1 MVTRKTGR
9 RVGAL
14 IAWVVLACGVNVPYG
29 RAQVKQQKE
38 GACCAAKPGARKDE
52 KTMAAARAGHFAS
65 RAETLLGTGVAGKG
79 AWGLLILDAKS
90 GQTLYE
96 QNADKFFVPASNMK
110 LFTTALALAKLG
122 PDYRFRTTLETRGAI
137 SAEGKLDGDLILV
150 GKGDPNLSNRK
161 FPYELKE
168 EFDGPPD
175 KVLAEFA
182 DALVA
187 KGVKEIGG
195 DIVGDD
201 SYFPRER
208 YPSGW
213 EIDDMV
219 WQYGAA
225 ISAIVVDDNTVTLTL
240 TPGER
245 PGDPVQA
252 GIAPATRD
260 LGAENEVVTSA
271 ADVKA
276 DLTLTREPG
285 ASLVVVRGT
294 LPAKGAP
301 RKLVLAIE
309 EPAQHAAELLAG
321 LLVER
326 GVRIGGKA
334 RAVHAPEAGETALTP
349 RVVLAEHVS
358 VPLADAVKLVNKVS
372 QNLHAEMLLRTA
384 ARQNG
389 AWSTPEELAKFPED
403 FYSAA
408 GISPGDVVQSDGS
421 GLSRRDLVTPRA
433 IAALLKYAQG
443 QPWFAAYYTSLP
455 VAGEDGS
462 LEDRMKN
469 SSAAGRIHAKTG
481 SLEHVRSRS
490 GYAETPGGRRLI
502 FSFLSN
508 NLAGKN
514 HEAVDALDGLCEA
527 MIQEF
532 NAEPKASVRGR
543 MHPN

>member
-1 MVTRKTGR
+1 MVKGKTGR
-9 RVGAL
+9 QAVV
-14 IAWVVLACGVNVPYG
+14 ITAWVILACAVAAPPG

-38 GACCAAKPGARKDE
+38 GTCCGAKAGAGK
-52 KTMAAARAGHFAS
+52 KAQAIAAAQTTRFAS
-65 RAETLLGTGVAGKG
+65 RAGELLGTGAAGKG
-79 AWGLLILDAKS
+79 AWGLLILDAES

-96 QNADKFFVPASNMK
+96 QNADRFFVPASNMK

-122 PDYRFRTTLETRGAI
+122 PEYRFRTTLETHGAI

-150 GKGDPNLSNRK
+150 GRGDPNLSNRK

-168 EFDGPPD
+168 EFDGPPE
-175 KVLAEFA
+175 KALADLA

-187 KGVKEIGG
+187 KGVKEITG
-195 DIVGDD
+195 DIVVDD

-240 TPGER
+240 APGER

-252 GIAPATRD
+252 AIAPATPD
-260 LGAENEVVTSA
+260 FAVENDVVTST

-285 ASLVVVRGT
+285 ANLVVVRGT
-294 LPAKGAP
+294 LPAKAVP

-309 EPAQHAAELLAG
+309 EPAQHAATLLAD
-321 LLVER
+321 LLTER
-326 GVRIGGKA
+326 GVKIGGRA
-334 RAVHAPEAGETALTP
+334 RAVHAPEAVELSVTP
-349 RVVLAEHVS
+349 RAVLAEHVS
-358 VPLADAVKLVNKVS
+358 VPLGDAVKLVNKIS

-389 AWSTPEELAKFPED
+389 VWNTPEELAKFPED
-403 FYSAA
+403 FYAAA

-433 IAALLKYAQG
+433 VAALLKYAQG
-443 QPWFAAYYTSLP
+443 QPWFAAYYASLP

-469 SSAAGRIHAKTG
+469 SAAAGRIHAKTG

-532 NAEPKASVRGR
+532 NGEPAARG
-543 MHPN
+543 HEHLNHN

>member
-1 MVTRKTGR
+1 MVTRKTR
-9 RVGAL
+9 RQTIL
-14 IAWVVLACGVNVPYG
+14 FIAWVILACGVAAPSG

-38 GACCAAKPGARKDE
+38 GTCCGVKSGAGK
-52 KTMAAARAGHFAS
+52 KARAIAATQTARFAS
-65 RAETLLGTGVAGKG
+65 RAGELLGSGAAGKG
-79 AWGLLILDAKS
+79 AWGLLILDAES

-122 PDYRFRTTLETRGAI
+122 PDYRFHATLETRGAI

-150 GKGDPNLSNRK
+150 GRGDPNLSNRK

-168 EFDGPPD
+168 EFDGPPE
-175 KVLAEFA
+175 KALAELA

-187 KGVKEIGG
+187 KGVKEITG

-252 GIAPATRD
+252 AIVPATPD
-260 LGAENEVVTSA
+260 FVVENNVVTSV

-285 ASLVVVRGT
+285 ANLVVVRGT
-294 LPAKGAP
+294 LPAKAAP
-301 RKLVLAIE
+301 RKLVLAVE
-309 EPAQHAAELLAG
+309 EPAQHAAALLAD
-321 LLVER
+321 LLGAR
-326 GVRIGGKA
+326 GVKIGGKA
-334 RAVHAPEAGETALTP
+334 RAAHAPESSASAATP
-349 RVVLAEHVS
+349 RAVLAEHVS
-358 VPLADAVKLVNKVS
+358 VPLRDAVKLINKIS

-389 AWSTPEELAKFPED
+389 VWSTPEELAKFPED
-403 FYSAA
+403 FYAVA

-433 IAALLKYAQG
+433 VAALLKYAQG
-443 QPWFAAYYTSLP
+443 QPWFSAYYASLP

-469 SSAAGRIHAKTG
+469 SPAAGRIHAKTG

-490 GYAETPGGRRLI
+490 GYAETSGGRRLI

-532 NAEPKASVRGR
+532 NGEPPARA
-543 MHPN
+543 HEHLNQN